1 MPRNPSAHFLERNH
15 QSSAAGN
22 RDQPLALTVL
32 MPLKTTSDPLAGG
45 QRAAIRPGGKDQLAW
60 FEVINQQETVLLITF
75 VLVLV
80 AVTASNRGFIEPS
93 NLVDILYNSSYIG
106 VAAIGMTMIIL
117 CGHIDISVG
126 AALGVCATIAGQL
139 AVSGLPMAVVVPATL
154 IAGGLIGLVNGLLVA
169 YGRIPAIVTTLGMA
183 SILKG
188 GLILSTGGSWIYGLP
203 PGFALSRQHVLG
215 IPVPVLTLIVLGAL
229 FSIWLK
235 FAASGREL
243 YAVGG
248 NAEAARLSG
257 ISARRVTVRVFVLN
271 GLLVGAASIL
281 YATNFTAIQSNVA
294 PGFELTVITSA
305 VIGGVSILGGT
316 GTIIGALLGAILL
329 QTIGTALVFLH
340 IRAEWFQ
347 TVQGGL
353 ILLTILLDVFR
364 RRRTSRVTTPSGGGQ
379 GQTASPRFLGLR
391 WLTIQEAVLIGIL
404 LVAIFVLSFTSDR
417 FLTAANLLNQTRFL
431 SEVALLTVPM
441 TFIIILGGIDLSVG
455 SMMAL
460 SAIILGFSWKSFGF
474 PLELA
479 VLTGIA
485 TGALAGYL
493 NGLAIVYLGVPPLI
507 VTLATLAIYRGL
519 AYGIS
524 ESRSVHGFPDSF
536 AFWGS
541 GDIGGIP
548 VQLYI
553 LVIVLILS
561 ALILALT
568 PLGRSVY
575 AIGNNETAARFTGL
589 RVNRVKLIAY
599 TLSGLMAGVA
609 GFIFTSRV
617 SSTRADA
624 ATGLELDVIA
634 AVVFGGTSIF
644 GGRGT
649 ILGTTLGVITIQLLK
664 NGLQLAGVRG
674 EATVILIGSVLIL
687 SILLNQFLET
697 KALTGRKTPKQSL
710 PPHQNENPI
719 ASS

>member
-1 MPRNPSAHFLERNH
+1 M
-15 QSSAAGN
+15 GI
-22 RDQPLALTVL
+22 PLPICAL
-32 MPLKTTSDPLAGG
+32 
-45 QRAAIRPGGKDQLAW
+45 
-60 FEVINQQETVLLITF
+60 VLL
-75 VLVLV
+75 
-80 AVTASNRGFIEPS
+80 
-93 NLVDILYNSSYIG
+93 G
-106 VAAIGMTMIIL
+106 V
-117 CGHIDISVG
+117 V
-126 AALGVCATIAGQL
+126 
-139 AVSGLPMAVVVPATL
+139 
-154 IAGGLIGLVNGLLVA
+154 
-169 YGRIPAIVTTLGMA
+169 
-183 SILKG
+183 
-188 GLILSTGGSWIYGLP
+188 
-203 PGFALSRQHVLG
+203 
-215 IPVPVLTLIVLGAL
+215 

-235 FAASGREL
+235 YSAAGRQI

-257 ISARRVTVRVFVLN
+257 IPVRKVTLGVFVMN
-271 GLLVGAASIL
+271 GLLVGISAIL

-316 GTIIGALLGAILL
+316 GTIVGALLGTILL

-347 TVQGGL
+347 TVQGSL

-364 RRRTSRVTTPSGGGQ
+364 RRQTSGAAAISAAGGG
-379 GQTASPRFLGLR
+379 GGEAASPKFMNLR
-391 WLTIQEAVLIGIL
+391 WLAVQEVVLIGIL
-404 LVAIFVLSFTSDR
+404 IIVVVALSFTSDR
-417 FLTAANLLNQTRFL
+417 FLTPGNLLNQTRFL

-460 SAIILGFSWKSFGF
+460 SAVLLGFSWQSFGF
-474 PLELA
+474 PLWLA
-479 VLTGIA
+479 VCVALCG
-485 TGALAGYL
+485 GALAGLL
-493 NGLAIVYLGVPPLI
+493 NGLVIVYLGVPPLI

-519 AYGIS
+519 SFGIS
-524 ESRSVHGFPDSF
+524 ESRSVNGFPDSF

-541 GDIGGIP
+541 GDIAGVP

-553 LVIVLILS
+553 LIGVLIVS
-561 ALILALT
+561 ALALAGT

-589 RVNRVKLIAY
+589 RVGRIKLLMY
-599 TLSGLMAGVA
+599 TFSGFMAGLA

-617 SSTRADA
+617 TSTRADA

-649 ILGTTLGVITIQLLK
+649 ILGTTIAVVIIQLLK
-664 NGLQLAGVRG
+664 NGLQLAGLRG
-674 EATVILIGSVLIL
+674 ESTVILIGTVLIL
-687 SILLNQFLET
+687 SILLNQFLE
-697 KALTGRKTPKQSL
+697 KHLLSERAFAKSTPNANL
-710 PPHQNENPI
+710 
-719 ASS
+719 